1 MPHLSLNVVDIL
13 TARARRMPLPAYSET
28 VACLFDAVLDERL
41 APAALEAVSNYVGAS
56 GAAYLLVNKLTRQ
69 VSAITSWGSFA
80 GSQVDYL
87 AHYSRIDPFRVI
99 QEEAA
104 CGELARL
111 SDRLPASVLRHDE
124 WYNDYILK
132 GGVCDVLGTKLHEN
146 RSHMVIVGLH
156 RAVGDTRPIPEDAEA
171 LRMLMAPLR
180 NAARLHVGLISVG
193 FRSAIARGRLNHLH
207 AGVVFTDRSGRII
220 ETNQAGEAILRTG
233 DGLTMR
239 GGQICARRSFETTKL
254 ANLIAN
260 ATGASEGD
268 LSAGCML
275 IARDGGLPSY
285 VVRVAPVRNRSAG
298 YNLPAAMILVSVP
311 EENLVSERELA
322 DLYGLSPAE
331 SRLAVALARGKRMN
345 QLPSELGVQITTLR
359 TQLSS
364 VLRKCEVER
373 QIDLVRLIASIPVI
387 QPVPGE
393 TERV

>member
-1 MPHLSLNVVDIL
+1 
-13 TARARRMPLPAYSET
+13 MPLTPYSET
-28 VACLFDAVLDERL
+28 VTRLFDAVLDERL

-56 GAAYLLVNKLTRQ
+56 GAAYLLVNKLTRH

-87 AHYSRIDPFRVI
+87 AHYGKIDPFRVI

-132 GGVCDVLGTKLHEN
+132 GGVCDILGTKLHEN

-156 RAVGDTRPIPEDAEA
+156 RAIGDTRPIPEDVEA
-171 LRMLMAPLR
+171 LQMLMEPLR
-180 NAARLHVGLISVG
+180 NAARLHLGLISIG

-207 AGVVFTDRSGRII
+207 AGVVFTDGSSRII
-220 ETNQAGEAILRTG
+220 EANPAGEAILRRG
-233 DGLTMR
+233 DGLTMH

-254 ANLIAN
+254 ARLIAN
-260 ATGASEGD
+260 ATAANESD
-268 LSAGCML
+268 FSAGCML
-275 IARDGGLPSY
+275 IARDFGLPSY

-298 YNLPAAMILVSVP
+298 YDLPVAMIVVSAP
-311 EENLVSERELA
+311 KENLISERELA